1 MRNFIATIILL
12 HLPFVVYSQD
22 SPLEGI
28 YSLLVPEQSAY
39 ATVQVKGND
48 VIIMLLYNDGWEPY
62 VGTVDGNVLTAAGVT
77 AIVGV
82 DIKISAFLS
91 TPSILNITIDS
102 CSSVTEDI
110 ECNYPSGYTLQ
121 AFKVW

>member
-28 YSLLVPEQSAY
+28 YSVLVPNESAY
-39 ATVQVKGND
+39 ATVQVKGNE

-62 VGTVDGNVLTAAGVT
+62 VGTVDGNVITAAGVT

-82 DIKISAFLS
+82 DVKISASLS
-91 TPSILNITIDS
+91 TPSILSITIDS
-102 CSSVTEDI
+102 CSSVTEGID
-110 ECNYPSGYTLQ
+110 CLFPPGYVLQ

>member
-12 HLPFVVYSQD
+12 HLSFVVYAQD

-39 ATVQVKGND
+39 LTVQVKGND
-48 VIIMLLYNDGWEPY
+48 VIIMFLDNDGWEPY
-62 VGTVDGNVLTAAGVT
+62 VGTVDGNVFTAVGVT

-82 DIKISAFLS
+82 DVKISAFLS
-91 TPSILNITIDS
+91 TPSILSITIDS
-102 CSSVTEDI
+102 CSSVAEGI
-110 ECNYPSGYTLQ
+110 ECIFPSGYTLQ

>member
-12 HLPFVVYSQD
+12 HLPLVVYSQD

-28 YSLLVPEQSAY
+28 YSVLVPNESAY
-39 ATVQVKGND
+39 ATVQVKGNE

-62 VGTVDGNVLTAAGVT
+62 VGTVDGNVITAAGVT

-82 DIKISAFLS
+82 DVKISASLS
-91 TPSILNITIDS
+91 TPSILSKTLDS
-102 CSSVTEDI
+102 CSGVTEGND
-110 ECNYPSGYTLQ
+110 CLFPPGYVLQ